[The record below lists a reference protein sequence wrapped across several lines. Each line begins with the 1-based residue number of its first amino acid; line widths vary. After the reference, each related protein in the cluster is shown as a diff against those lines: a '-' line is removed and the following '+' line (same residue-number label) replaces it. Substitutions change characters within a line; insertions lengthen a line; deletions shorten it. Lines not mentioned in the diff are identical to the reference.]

1 VSTGAADDTPD
12 TGKDGAKEGTRVAN
26 AVVGLDVGSN
36 AVRALELRPGRR
48 GGPLLR
54 RSGQVPLPPGA
65 VEAGLVRDQAAVT
78 AALRQLWSEVKFSTR
93 TVRLGVGSGSVLVR
107 HLELDWMP
115 PEDLRRSLRY
125 QVADL
130 LPVPIDDANVD
141 HVLVGEGSAVD
152 DDGRVRRL
160 AHILLVATAR
170 EAVDGLVRCAQAA
183 RLRPVVAD
191 LGAFASIRTA
201 TAWAPRADPG
211 GADAASG
218 QTQGIIDIGSDTVTV
233 AVHTG
238 GRPRFVRVAPG
249 AGSAMV
255 TRTLVEQTGC
265 SWEEAERL
273 KRTPGVLPAP
283 GSQPR
288 DHTGTILL
296 EATTRMLSEIR
307 ATLDFQASSDPGA
320 APHRFLLSGHGSL
333 QPGLLAHCTAAFQ
346 TPVDLLQPAEGTV
359 STSGAEPPGPD
370 LVVSY
375 GLCLGSAA

>member
-1 VSTGAADDTPD
+1 
-12 TGKDGAKEGTRVAN
+12 VAN
-26 AVVGLDVGSN
+26 AVVGLDVGST
-36 AVRALELRPGRR
+36 AVRAVELRHGRR

-65 VEAGLVRDQAAVT
+65 VEAGLVRDEAAVT
-78 AALRQLWSEVKFSTR
+78 AALRQLWSEGKFSTR

-115 PEDLRRSLRY
+115 DEDLRRSLRY

-141 HVLVGEGSAVD
+141 HVLVGEGSALD

-183 RLRPVVAD
+183 RLRPVAAD

-201 TAWAPRADPG
+201 TAWAAPAGSPG
-211 GADAASG
+211 GTDGLS
-218 QTQGIIDIGSDTVTV
+218 QGIVDIGSDTVTV
-233 AVHTG
+233 AVHTS

-249 AGSAMV
+249 AGGAMV

-283 GSQPR
+283 GSQPH

-296 EATTRMLSEIR
+296 EATTRMLAEIR

-320 APHRFLLSGHGSL
+320 GPQRFLLSGHGSL
-333 QPGLLAHCTAAFQ
+333 QPGLLAHCAAAFQ
-346 TPVDLLQPAEGTV
+346 APVALLQPAGGTV
-359 STSGAEPPGPD
+359 SSSDAEAPGPD
-370 LVVSY
+370 LVVPY